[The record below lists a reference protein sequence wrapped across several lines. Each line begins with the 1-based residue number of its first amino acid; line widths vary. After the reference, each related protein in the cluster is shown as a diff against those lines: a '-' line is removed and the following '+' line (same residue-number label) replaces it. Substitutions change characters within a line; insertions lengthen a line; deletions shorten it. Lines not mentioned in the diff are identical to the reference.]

1 MSRRP
6 PIKIRQTA
14 AETSPE
20 SADVKRRIDSSVA
33 LQERLRSKRFDTDKP
48 KQSSE
53 LPMAEEQETPA
64 VAPPGEL
71 GEASSGQAGTGAGGS
86 VQEPEQRETADTS
99 GKAPARQQR
108 QSPRVKADAEA
119 DGQRMSVRAIVDLET
134 ENAIVSAAAK
144 LKQARDYVSK
154 AMLAKA
160 RAALIAR
167 MKDKTLAAIA
177 PEARLL
183 LDKWQDRGTK
193 GLETKIAVAGDD
205 LATMRGFYND
215 PLGLLSDNVV
225 VAAFVGAEM
234 KRLIKE
240 L

>member
-53 LPMAEEQETPA
+53 LPMAEEQETPT
-64 VAPPGEL
+64 VAPPGEP
-71 GEASSGQAGTGAGGS
+71 GEASSGQSGAGGS
-86 VQEPEQRETADTS
+86 VQEPEQGQPADTS

-108 QSPRVKADAEA
+108 QPPRVKADAEA
-119 DGQRMSVRAIVDLET
+119 EGQRMSVRAIVDLET
-134 ENAIVSAAAK
+134 ENAIVSTAAK